1 MHITFLQS
9 GGQAASRRPSPAAPG
24 GRALIRPDS
33 LYFSIAIAAGFLWL
47 ALSCF

>member
-1 MHITFLQS
+1 MHISFLQS
-9 GGQAASRRPSPAAPG
+9 DGQPAGRRTSPVACSL
-24 GRALIRPDS
+24 RALIRPDS